1 MLAHDVCVPPLSLLW
16 IRRDCLGE
24 RVFIWSCR
32 MGFRVFDGKG
42 RGVNNEGQCCDGVFL
57 YWSLC
62 HEYESFVFRLRFC
75 WWRRILWLR
84 RRFMVSLDL

>member
-1 MLAHDVCVPPLSLLW
+1 MFCF
-16 IRRDCLGE
+16 LG
-24 RVFIWSCR
+24 
-32 MGFRVFDGKG
+32 FDG
-42 RGVNNEGQCCDGVFL
+42 RGVGVVDVGQCCDGGCL

-84 RRFMVSLDL
+84 SEVMVSLDL